1 MASSAKLFNETS
13 DVSLEVIV
21 TGSQMKR
28 TITLNFSGLKI
39 VENISD
45 DMSTHLNK
53 QVYNRGVVV
62 LDT

>member
-1 MASSAKLFNETS
+1 
-13 DVSLEVIV
+13 
-21 TGSQMKR
+21 MKR